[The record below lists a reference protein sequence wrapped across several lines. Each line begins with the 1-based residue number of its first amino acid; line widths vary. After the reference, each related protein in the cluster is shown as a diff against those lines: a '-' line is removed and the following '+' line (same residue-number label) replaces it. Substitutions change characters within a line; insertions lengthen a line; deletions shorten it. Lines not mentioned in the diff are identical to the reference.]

1 MRIREDSL
9 RRKDMIRALRKEWS
23 ESVGSESVAGS
34 VDVVVVGRDFEASR
48 VARILAGVMEMSR
61 SNGSKTRVVSRLY
74 ISRPSVEQ
82 AQKERPVG
90 AKATAV
96 TRTSGRVVRAAASP
110 RRTPGKVRS
119 IRSSRS
125 EASPVSSI
133 RPRGPPSVRSR
144 LFRNS

>member
-9 RRKDMIRALRKEWS
+9 RRKDIIKAFRKE
-23 ESVGSESVAGS
+23 GSSMGMS
-34 VDVVVVGRDFEASR
+34 WVVVVLLVVVVDGFEASR
-48 VARILAGVMEMSR
+48 VARMLAGVMEMSR
-61 SNGSKTRVVSRLY
+61 SNGSKTSVVSRLY

-96 TRTSGRVVRAAASP
+96 TRTSGRVVRADGSP
-110 RRTPGKVRS
+110 RRTPGRERS

-133 RPRGPPSVRSR
+133 RPRGPASVMSR